1 MKTKKIAFV
10 GISVALAMILSFVE
24 SQIPAL
30 IAVPGVKVGLPNLV
44 IVFLL
49 YKCGWREAT
58 LVNFVRVILSSIL
71 FGNVQTLTFSL
82 AGAALSLLGM
92 IILQRMEKFSQISV
106 SVVGG
111 VLHNIGQI
119 LAAVLWLGT
128 VEIAYYLPV
137 LLFSGTLAGV
147 LIGIVGG
154 MLVKRLDKIE
164 F

>member
-1 MKTKKIAFV
+1 MKTKKLAFI

-49 YKCGWREAT
+49 YKCGWREAA

-82 AGAALSLLGM
+82 AGAAISLLGM
-92 IILQRMEKFSQISV
+92 ILLMRTEKFSSVAV

-111 VLHNIGQI
+111 VLHNLGQI
-119 LAAVLWLGT
+119 LATVLWLGT
-128 VEIAYYLPV
+128 MEIAYYLPV
-137 LLFSGTLAGV
+137 LLISGTVAGI
-147 LIGIVGG
+147 LIGIVSG
-154 MLVKRLDKIE
+154 MLVERLEKIK